1 MVGLEVVNMR
11 FMDGHGI
18 GEDGIIVNKVREI
31 KGLMEFEP
39 DFLIYG
45 LEVLDLEGLLHK
57 RYTCG
62 HARSEIRPEA
72 TM

>member
-39 DFLIYG
+39 YFLIYG
-45 LEVLDLEGLLHK
+45 LKVLDL
-57 RYTCG
+57 
-62 HARSEIRPEA
+62 
-72 TM
+72 